1 MIFSTKEERGKG
13 KEKQLTTRL
22 RPKPATFAPV
32 RATEQYY
39 EKLRNAGMSLITL
52 LTDFG
57 YRDHYVAALKA
68 RLLHLAPAVP
78 VVDISHGIEPFNIA
92 HAVHVLQA
100 VFRDFPAGTA
110 HVVGLNDHGAGPEP
124 GWHAALFEGHY
135 FLSADNGI
143 LALLADGVPEQ
154 LVALPAA
161 AGTISPTR
169 DVLLPAAV
177 ALARGEPLSSLGPA
191 VGALHQLNNRQLR
204 LQDHRITGHVAY
216 VDLYGNLITNI
227 SRTAVEAVGHGR
239 PLAVHFGRD
248 VVREV
253 HPHFSAVPPGEAVVV
268 FNSQDYLCLGICQGN
283 AAELLGLHFDSQV
296 DVRFPME

>member
-1 MIFSTKEERGKG
+1 MGI
-13 KEKQLTTRL
+13 
-22 RPKPATFAPV
+22 
-32 RATEQYY
+32 
-39 EKLRNAGMSLITL
+39 ITL

-68 RLLHLAPAVP
+68 RLLHLAPATP
-78 VVDISHGIEPFNIA
+78 VVDISHGVEPFNIA

-100 VFRDFPAGTA
+100 VFRDFPVGTA
-110 HVVGLNDHGAGPEP
+110 HVIGIDDHGAGPEP
-124 GWHAALFEGHY
+124 AWQAALYEGHY
-135 FLSADNGI
+135 FLAGDNGI
-143 LALLADGVPEQ
+143 LALLCNGRPEQ

-161 AGTISPTR
+161 LTPSPTR

-177 ALARGEPLSSLGPA
+177 ALAQGAALASLGPA
-191 VGALHQLNNRQLR
+191 ITEFHRLNNRQLR

>member
-1 MIFSTKEERGKG
+1 MG
-13 KEKQLTTRL
+13 
-22 RPKPATFAPV
+22 
-32 RATEQYY
+32 
-39 EKLRNAGMSLITL
+39 LITL

-68 RLLHLAPAVP
+68 RLLHLAPEIT
-78 VVDISHGIEPFNIA
+78 VVDLSHGVEPFNIA

-110 HVVGLNDHGAGPEP
+110 HVVGINGQGAGPVP

-135 FLSADNGI
+135 FLTADNGI
-143 LALLADGVPEQ
+143 LALLADGLPEQ

-161 AGTISPTR
+161 ATAAPTR

-177 ALARGEPLSSLGPA
+177 ALAQGAPLASLGPA
-191 VGALHQLNNRQLR
+191 TTALHLLNNRQLR
-204 LQDHRITGHVAY
+204 LQDHRITGHVAH
-216 VDLYGNLITNI
+216 VDHYGNLITNI

-253 HPHFSAVPPGEAVVV
+253 HPHFSAVSPGEAVVV
-268 FNSQDYLCLGICQGN
+268 FNSQQCLCLGICEGN

-296 DVRFPME
+296 DVRFAAEQG